1 MNKSSS
7 YVNYESCACNVCGG
21 DRLVVNVH
29 VIITLLLCGM
39 GTKAQIN
46 TLEMKWQ
53 VEQSAI
59 DHMTPV
65 CKCHDITRYHF
76 LLLILQYLEADRP
89 LHACNIDLG

>member
-1 MNKSSS
+1 MSH
-7 YVNYESCACNVCGG
+7 VHAMCVEGG
-21 DRLVVNVH
+21 RLVVNVH

-46 TLEMKWQ
+46 TLEKKWQ

-76 LLLILQYLEADRP
+76 LLLILQYWRQTDHYM
-89 LHACNIDLG
+89 HATLIWVKMLTVN